1 MRYAL
6 CKTHILITHLIF
18 SLMLNKAIH
27 PKRVPFLLYSNNKGE
42 IFEDISTE
50 VAGKSANNI
59 VKLTP
64 KDFIELPEGSDFF
77 RLPGR
82 AGIGF
87 DTKTGKRKTCKKG
100 DIVSAFVAPA
110 HTQLYFSAFEKTLDA
125 PLLPLYAYT
134 AIGWLNDK
142 FYTTAVRIDPDIRQ
156 DCDQFDQ
163 RIVERNA
170 EKMIKANPENR
181 LLAHIGHCATVYICP
196 AARNYFLNRWEAP
209 LPTSPT
215 CNSNCLGCIS
225 YQPKETNLKSTQNRI
240 TFIPTPEEIAEIA
253 IAHLETAPLP
263 VVSFG
268 QGCEGEPLLVWKT
281 LKDAIILIRKKTKK
295 GIINL
300 NTNGSNPDAVEE
312 LCSAGLDSIRVS
324 INSAIKEHYNA
335 YYQPNNYTFE
345 NVINSIKV
353 VTDNKKW
360 ASVNYFT
367 FPGMTD
373 SFEEYEEFRKI
384 IKQTNLSMIQ
394 WRNFN
399 IDPDWYLEKLNY
411 LETKDA
417 MGMKTL
423 LNKIHEEFPGIYFG
437 YFNPPAEIIS
447 KYLK

>member
-1 MRYAL
+1 M
-6 CKTHILITHLIF
+6 I
-18 SLMLNKAIH
+18 NKVKH
-27 PKRVPFLLYSNNKGE
+27 PKKVPYLLYSNANNE

-50 VAGKSANNI
+50 VAGRSGNNI
-59 VKLTP
+59 VKLSP
-64 KDFIELPEGSDFF
+64 EDFIELPEGSDFF

-82 AGIGF
+82 VGIGF
-87 DTKTGKRKTCKKG
+87 DTKTGNQKICKKG
-100 DIVSAFVAPA
+100 EVVSAFVAPA
-110 HTQLYFSAFEKTLDA
+110 HTQLYFTAYEKNTDA

-156 DCDQFDQ
+156 DCDQFNQ
-163 RIVERNA
+163 KIVVRNA
-170 EKMIKANPENR
+170 EKMIKANPGNK

-225 YQPKETNLKSTQNRI
+225 YQPKDTLVKSTQNRI
-240 TFIPTPEEIAEIA
+240 TFVPTAEEIAEIA
-253 IAHLETAPLP
+253 VEHLETAPLP

-281 LKDAIILIRKKTKK
+281 IKDAIILIRKKTKK

-312 LCSAGLDSIRVS
+312 LCNVGLDSIRVS
-324 INSAIKEHYNA
+324 INSSLKENYNA
-335 YYQPNNYTFE
+335 YYNPNNYKFE
-345 NVINSIKV
+345 DVINSIKI
-353 VTDNKKW
+353 VTDHKKW

-373 SFEEYEEFRKI
+373 SFEEYSEFSKI
-384 IKQTNLSMIQ
+384 IKLTNLSMIQ

-399 IDPDWYLEKLNY
+399 IDPDWYLEKINN
-411 LETKDA
+411 TDAKPA

-423 LNKIHEEFPGIYFG
+423 LKKIHEEYPDIYFG
-437 YFNPPAEIIS
+437 YFNPPAEIIN
-447 KYLK
+447 KYLRKN